1 MTDIEEEEVPESEI
15 MEEQI
20 FGEWSLVSI
29 YLYNKTRIR
38 INVHYSWPKGWTEW
52 ADIFQR
58 NPGVTYAKQI
68 FFLKNLV
75 FSFFISCFFKSTE
88 NAGHFTGADTG
99 FKPGGARFFRYKIV

>member
-1 MTDIEEEEVPESEI
+1 MFTIAGQKVGPNGLT
-15 MEEQI
+15 
-20 FGEWSLVSI
+20 FF
-29 YLYNKTRIR
+29 
-38 INVHYSWPKGWTEW
+38 KG
-52 ADIFQR
+52 
-58 NPGVTYAKQI
+58 TYAKKN